1 MAHDETAA
9 QAASSIR
16 PDSTRERID
25 LLISRVLRWGVLCA
39 AAIGAAGFL
48 LFVLRGPQPGD
59 PQSLQELLSLRSE
72 TFATTLPA
80 MVRSISTARPDDVMR
95 LGILVLILTPL
106 LRVALM
112 LVLFV
117 LERALFSSPFPRSS
131 SQSCFSDSLA
141 ASVDE

>member
-9 QAASSIR
+9 QASSSIR

-25 LLISRVLRWGVLCA
+25 LLVSRVLRWGVLCA

-59 PQSLQELLSLRSE
+59 PQTLQELLSLRSE
-72 TFATTLPA
+72 TFATSLPA
-80 MVRSISTARPDDVMR
+80 MVRGISTARPDDVMR

-117 LERALFSSPFPRSS
+117 LERDFVFVAISAIVFAILLLGLTGSIGR
-131 SQSCFSDSLA
+131 
-141 ASVDE
+141 